1 MAAIARCPLPIAAF
15 RMTSLN
21 RLSILALAL
30 MVSGCAYNFGSKTLG
45 VPVQMAEPMAQG
57 VAGDTFH
64 VTVKAV
70 HVFWGLAVAK
80 DPALQPALQNQLGTG
95 AAVHNLTIHARKRW
109 SDVLLTIMTAGIVSP
124 TSVTYSGIITR
135 GTP

>member
-1 MAAIARCPLPIAAF
+1 MKSLRFAAV
-15 RMTSLN
+15 
-21 RLSILALAL
+21 LALVAGT
-30 MVSGCAYNFGSKTLG
+30 SGCAYSFGTKTLG

-95 AAVHNLTIHARKRW
+95 TAVHNLTIHARKRW
-109 SDVLLTIMTAGIVSP
+109 SDVLVTLMTVGIVSP
-124 TSVTYSGIITR
+124 TSVTYNGIITH